1 MEDPTGISVC
11 VTGSTS
17 QAQADRKACS
27 RSGRAGSPYAG
38 KGCFLFALCLVTLI
52 QCPSKPL
59 VTLPTAET
67 PVLETLLDIDNN
79 AIAAFGAPGVFQML
93 PGQRIE
99 LRFRAMYPTNIGVG
113 IDANRLPEVN
123 DTAAHPELDGFFHT
137 QAAVSVSG
145 SDPRFFWR
153 VLVVLPKAQRGIVNY
168 TLSIFDISQDQNAT
182 GNQKE
187 AAATFTIFRQPNLTP
202 QPSTILFQNGSPVPD
217 QKHDRDGANGALI
230 LGNISLAGWLIATPG
245 PSGDNSIEDIHY
257 SVWLDND
264 FIERNY
270 GATTAGLNTAI
281 MPGRWYTEADNIVNP
296 KLHIPLTG
304 GQPPTASNFLLPGI
318 EEFTVELN
326 AWHKSK
332 HNGQVPPGW
341 IADPDPVARPDVF
354 WPFQVTK
361 PFGIPAD
368 LQEGDYVIL
377 TGALVQDSAHQHENP
392 PHTDKYWVDGCWE
405 SHYKGQGGWLEIH
418 PVDSVRQVAKQQAPL
433 VRKQPRMIQ
442 VCNDNSGQM
451 PGSLDMDVPPDPE
464 LPPTDFSQ
472 LRFREIIDDRFSNM
486 SSLIQHTVEVDT
498 CDPTKLHLRLA
509 VGPQGHFKA
518 VYLVWWE
525 EGQTKRPAKCTQR
538 PQGTPDPAD
547 LPVCSKKPYLP
558 QCKDPSREP

>member
-1 MEDPTGISVC
+1 MEHPTGIPGSVW
-11 VTGSTS
+11 GSTS
-17 QAQADRKACS
+17 QAKADRKACS
-27 RSGRAGSPYAG
+27 NLSRGDRSYAARS
-38 KGCFLFALCLVTLI
+38 CFLFALCFVTLI
-52 QCPSKPL
+52 QCPSKPI
-59 VTLPTAET
+59 VTLPAAES

-93 PGQRIE
+93 PGRKIE
-99 LRFRAMYPTNIGVG
+99 LRFRAMYPTNIQVG
-113 IDANRLPEVN
+113 IDAKRLPEVT
-123 DTAAHPELDGFFHT
+123 DTAAHPELDGYFHT
-137 QAAVSVSG
+137 QAAVPVS
-145 SDPRFFWR
+145 SADPRFFWR
-153 VLVVLPKAQRGIVNY
+153 VLVVLPQAQQSIVNY
-168 TLSIFDISQDQNAT
+168 TLSIFNISQDQNLS

-187 AAATFTIFRQPNLTP
+187 AASSFTIFRTPNLTP

-217 QKHDRDGANGALI
+217 QKHDRDGSNGALI

-270 GATTAGLNTAI
+270 GATTAGLNAAI
-281 MPGRWYTEADNIVNP
+281 MPGRWFTELDNIVNP
-296 KLHIPLTG
+296 KLQIPLTG
-304 GQPPTASNFLLPGI
+304 GQPPNASNFLLPGI

-332 HNGQVPPGW
+332 HNGQVPSGW

-354 WPFQVTK
+354 WPIQVTK
-361 PFGIPAD
+361 PFGISTD

-377 TGALVQDSAHQHENP
+377 TGALVQDSAHQHENA
-392 PHTDKYWVDGCWE
+392 PHTEHYWVDGCWE

-418 PVDSVRQVAKQQAPL
+418 PVDSVRLVAKQQAPR

-451 PGSLDMDVPPDPE
+451 PGSLDMDVPPEPE

-472 LRFREIIDDRFSNM
+472 LRFREIVDNRFSDM
-486 SSLIQHTVEVDT
+486 SSLSQHTVEVDT
-498 CDPTKLHLRLA
+498 CDPTKLHLRLV

-538 PQGTPDPAD
+538 PQGTPDPTD
-547 LPVCSKKPYLP
+547 LPVCNKKPYLP
-558 QCKDPSREP
+558 QCKDPSRDP